1 MATFNDLSFKDSVQL
16 FLEQAE
22 WLTQK
27 DQPAVTSLERLA
39 EALDARLT
47 ASLMAEFTKT
57 YRLLINSKP
66 DKDENTD
73 SLDDFLAGLGR

>member
-1 MATFNDLSFKDSVQL
+1 MATFNDLSFKDSVRL